1 MELTLNILLVEDNP
15 GDVEL
20 IKEMM
25 EQPHIRNSTI
35 IEARNLEQAISK
47 LQEDTFDIILLDLGL
62 PDSAGLMTLTDILQ
76 YAKKIPVVVLTGLD
90 DESLAVDAI
99 RKGAEDYLPKN
110 KMDAEVLLR
119 VLRYAIERKRVR
131 EALHASEKKYR
142 YLVNE
147 INDGIYNSDIDGNF
161 TFTNNA
167 LCSLLG
173 YEEEELIGKPFRE
186 LIIPD
191 ERERFITLYKDTL
204 KTGKSHGVIEVPI
217 QDNNGNSLVIEIKPV
232 VIKRGGKPVGSRG
245 VVRDVTQRKQWETQL
260 QASENRYRSFVEN
273 FHGIAFRSSLDWIPL
288 YFHGAV
294 KEITGYTEAEFIN
307 GKPRWD
313 QIIYKDDLEK
323 LMTPESQ
330 EGIKQVGYVAEREY
344 RIVTKCGE
352 IKWLHDYIQT
362 VYDDLLGENILQGAL
377 YDITDRKKAE
387 EALILGERQIR
398 FQAELLQNAPMIA
411 AFHDKDLNMVWANNA
426 YEKATGSSLAEM
438 KNRKCYSVW
447 NLSRPCR
454 NCPVMK
460 AIETGESHEAELTP
474 QNQDHW
480 PESQGCW
487 LSKAAPVRERDG
499 SIIGAIEIAINITEL
514 KQAEEELKM
523 NRERLKTAT
532 SILRHDIINDLS
544 VIKSA
549 VDIYRD
555 EHDETMIDE
564 IEKRVKKTIE
574 TINNQRDQVK
584 FLDAHA
590 ELDEYNLEEV
600 LYNVLKNYPCLEM
613 TISGS
618 GKVYADNAIYSVCE
632 NIISNAIKHGKN
644 KKIDIDI
651 VPDKEYCEVRFKDYG
666 TGIPDEIKDKIF
678 DEGFHYGK
686 SGHTGIGLFIVKKTI
701 EEYGGEVSVKDN
713 KPSGA
718 IFVIRLKKTVER

>member
-232 VIKRGGKPVGSRG
+232 VIKRGG
-245 VVRDVTQRKQWETQL
+245 
-260 QASENRYRSFVEN
+260 NRS
-273 FHGIAFRSSLDWIPL
+273 AP
-288 YFHGAV
+288 
-294 KEITGYTEAEFIN
+294 
-307 GKPRWD
+307 
-313 QIIYKDDLEK
+313 
-323 LMTPESQ
+323 
-330 EGIKQVGYVAEREY
+330 
-344 RIVTKCGE
+344 
-352 IKWLHDYIQT
+352 
-362 VYDDLLGENILQGAL
+362 
-377 YDITDRKKAE
+377 
-387 EALILGERQIR
+387 
-398 FQAELLQNAPMIA
+398 AEL
-411 AFHDKDLNMVWANNA
+411 
-426 YEKATGSSLAEM
+426 
-438 KNRKCYSVW
+438 C
-447 NLSRPCR
+447 
-454 NCPVMK
+454 VM
-460 AIETGESHEAELTP
+460 
-474 QNQDHW
+474 
-480 PESQGCW
+480 
-487 LSKAAPVRERDG
+487 
-499 SIIGAIEIAINITEL
+499 
-514 KQAEEELKM
+514 
-523 NRERLKTAT
+523 
-532 SILRHDIINDLS
+532 
-544 VIKSA
+544 
-549 VDIYRD
+549 
-555 EHDETMIDE
+555 
-564 IEKRVKKTIE
+564 
-574 TINNQRDQVK
+574 
-584 FLDAHA
+584 
-590 ELDEYNLEEV
+590 
-600 LYNVLKNYPCLEM
+600 
-613 TISGS
+613 
-618 GKVYADNAIYSVCE
+618 
-632 NIISNAIKHGKN
+632 
-644 KKIDIDI
+644 
-651 VPDKEYCEVRFKDYG
+651 
-666 TGIPDEIKDKIF
+666 
-678 DEGFHYGK
+678 
-686 SGHTGIGLFIVKKTI
+686 
-701 EEYGGEVSVKDN
+701 
-713 KPSGA
+713 
-718 IFVIRLKKTVER
+718 